1 MKNKRSVDQKISY
14 LLAKR
19 TRLSEKLRLK
29 YFGAGQGNVIIVAR
43 KIGRLQ
49 WAINRRIMHLK
60 NDNDAHIFA
69 IEENRHKQVISML
82 DGNTDLLK
90 RHIRSMCSVVHGSW
104 QPLP

>member
-1 MKNKRSVDQKISY
+1 MKNKRSVEQKISY

-29 YFGAGQGNVIIVAR
+29 YLGAGQGSVIIVAR

-49 WAINRRIMHLK
+49 WAINRRIMHLE
-60 NDNDAHIFA
+60 NDNDVNIFA
-69 IEENRHKQVISML
+69 LEENRRKQVISIL

-90 RHIRSMCSVVHGSW
+90 RHIRAMSSVVHGSW
-104 QPLP
+104 QSLP